1 MANTIKIKRGTNAA
15 RLSYIPSP
23 GEPVFALDTKRL
35 YIGDGVTAGGLDP
48 LSHLGSASLKNAGT
62 GAGELPILDASALVP
77 LTHIPNIPLALLPT
91 GITANKIPVIGADNK
106 LPASIIPSIAISDVF
121 PVATIAEM
129 LALTAERGDTA
140 IVTEKSSTYI
150 LKAEP
155 ASLQSNWVALTSP
168 IDGIQSINGLTG
180 ASVTLNKTH
189 VGLSKVDNMSVAE
202 ILTNSAL
209 TGVPTAPT
217 VAVSDNSNKI
227 ATTAFVKLLA
237 YLDGNSTIDGGTF

>member
-23 GEPVFALDTKRL
+23 GEPIFALDTKRL

-48 LSHLGSASLKNAGT
+48 LSHLGSASLKNAGVS
-62 GAGELPILDASALVP
+62 AGEVPILDSSALVP
-77 LTHIPNIPLALLPT
+77 LVHIPNIPLSLLPT
-91 GITANKIPVIGADNK
+91 GTTANKIPVIGADNK
-106 LPASIIPSIAISDVF
+106 LPISIIPSIAISDVF

-140 IVTEKSSTYI
+140 IVTETSSTYI

-155 ASLQSNWVALTSP
+155 ATVQANWVALTSP
-168 IDGIQSINGLTG
+168 VDGIQSINGLTG
-180 ASVTLNKTH
+180 ASVTLTKSH
-189 VGLSKVDNMSVAE
+189 VGLSKVDNLSLAE

-209 TGVPTAPT
+209 TGTPTAPT
-217 VAVSDNSNKI
+217 VAGSDNSNKI
-227 ATTAFVKLLA
+227 ATTAFVKSLA
-237 YLDGNSTIDGGTF
+237 YLDGNATIDGGTF